1 MKLSILVIVFIFSCY
16 VNAYSKPVL
25 RGSQYLIAT
34 LFDSATG
41 VLGLGDETYS
51 LSYYADRNTE
61 TATPSDFWLIKN
73 VTGNEYTFQNAET
86 KKYIKYDVNITDR
99 QALVLVDSLMTD
111 KSTSFT
117 LDLITVN
124 NLSYYVVHTVVN
136 NEKVWDR
143 RTQIQG
149 SIYPVGVYNNGN
161 SSIQSF
167 IFYDIEGNAV
177 VDDGKVEIV
186 IPTATQSLGAFS
198 EYFNRLTFDEKVPV
212 VDNENKELYLSV
224 PESKLNSTQTVK
236 INYSLNNATNQLYIN
251 NDLVISG
258 SNVPFTY
265 NADKVLLEI
274 KDGAAVLA
282 SASIVTTCL
291 PLVQL
296 YSDDAISSV
305 YTLCRVV
312 VTEPEKTAPSEIML
326 SKLKLRGD
334 FASRLAKKAYAIKL
348 KEADGET
355 AMNRSFFGLR
365 SDNSW
370 ILDAMF
376 IDPLRCRNRVST
388 DLWLDFSRPTY
399 YAADEPKMVNGTRG
413 KFVEV
418 FLDDRYNGIYCM
430 TEKIDRKQLKVKK
443 FKYSVDS
450 TSVTQ
455 RGGLYKASSWSVG
468 THLGSQDTW
477 GSNILPDYNNQSESW
492 TAFDVK
498 YPDFG
503 DGEPI
508 EWKPVYDAVTVSHW
522 KTEEAYFSS
531 NVASYFDLPV
541 FEDYYL
547 FLDLLLASDNHGK
560 NYYLSVYDQT
570 VSPMVSLTPWDL
582 DGVFG
587 RRWDGTDNRTYAR
600 QSFEEY
606 IINNEPK
613 QNNLYLRMM
622 KNNTGGFN
630 DKLKSRYNELRGTYF
645 SHRSIM
651 DRFNKYNDLF
661 TLSGA
666 DERERNRWGSGN
678 INDEIYFLSNW
689 VEARLDFMD
698 MQYLDA
704 PYTHIADVMNLDV
717 QFAPNPVAHQLTIFN
732 THAGEIIKIL
742 SLEGNVL
749 IQTTSNADQLVLNME
764 GFKSGIYLIKAGSRI
779 SKIIKK

>member
-1 MKLSILVIVFIFSCY
+1 MKSTILVIVFIFSCC
-16 VNAYSKPVL
+16 VNTYSKPVL

-34 LFDSATG
+34 LFDGGTG
-41 VLGLGDETYS
+41 ALGLGDETYS
-51 LSYYADRNTE
+51 LAYYADRDSQ
-61 TATPSDFWLIKN
+61 TATDSYSWLIKN
-73 VTGNEYTFQNAET
+73 VTGNEYTFQNAEN
-86 KKYIKYDVNITDR
+86 KKYINYEVNVADR
-99 QALVLVDSLMTD
+99 EALVLVDSLMSD
-111 KSTSFT
+111 KSTSFS

-124 NLSYYVVHTVVN
+124 DLSYYVVHTVIN
-136 NEKVWDR
+136 SEKVWDR

-149 SIYPVGVYNNGN
+149 NIYPVGVFNNGN

-167 IFYDIEGNAV
+167 IFYDIDGNAV
-177 VDDGKVEIV
+177 VDDGKEEVI
-186 IPTATQSLGAFS
+186 IPTATQSLGVFS
-198 EYFNRLTFDEKVPV
+198 EYFDLLTFDNKVPV
-212 VDNENKELYLSV
+212 VDSENKELYLSV
-224 PESKLNSTQTVK
+224 PEFKMNSTQTVK
-236 INYSLNNATNQLYIN
+236 INYSLHNTNDQLYIN
-251 NDLVISG
+251 KHLVISG
-258 SNVPFTY
+258 SDFSYTY

-274 KDGAAVLA
+274 RNGATILA
-282 SASIVTTCL
+282 SGTIVTSCL

-296 YSDDAISSV
+296 YSDDAISAV
-305 YTLCRVV
+305 YNLCRVV

-348 KEADGET
+348 KEVDGKT
-355 AMNRSFFGLR
+355 AMKRSFFGLR

-376 IDPLRCRNRVST
+376 IDPVRSRNRVST

-399 YAADEPKMVNGTRG
+399 YAAEEPKMFNGTRG

-418 FLDDRYNGIYCM
+418 FLDDRYNGLYCM
-430 TEKIDRKQLKVKK
+430 TEKIDRKQLKLKK
-443 FKYSVDS
+443 FKYSDDS

-498 YPDFG
+498 YPDLG
-503 DGEPI
+503 DGEPV

-522 KTEEAYFSS
+522 KTEDAYFSS

-547 FLDLLLASDNHGK
+547 FLDLLLATDNHGK

-582 DGVFG
+582 DGVWG
-587 RRWDGTDNRTYAR
+587 RRWDGTDNRTFAQ
-600 QSFEEY
+600 QSFENY
-606 IINNEPK
+606 IIYNEPK

-622 KNNTGGFN
+622 KNNTEGFN
-630 DKLKSRYNELRGTYF
+630 DKLKSRYKELRGTYF
-645 SHRSIM
+645 SHRSLM
-651 DRFNKYNDLF
+651 DRFNTYNELF

-666 DERERNRWGSGN
+666 AERERNRWGSGN
-678 INDEIYFLSNW
+678 MNNEIYFLSNW
-689 VEARLDFMD
+689 IETRLDFLD

-704 PYTHIADVMNLDV
+704 PYTDIADITRFEVL
-717 QFAPNPVAHQLTIFN
+717 FAPNPVAHQLTVFN
-732 THAGEIIKIL
+732 THTGEMIEIL
-742 SLEGNVL
+742 SLQGNVL
-749 IQTTSNADQLVLNME
+749 MQIASTADKTVLNMDD
-764 GFKSGIYLIKAGSRI
+764 FKSGIYLIKVCNRV
-779 SKIIKK
+779 SKMIKK